1 MCKTIY
7 RYTIINDKE
16 GKAGRILGSL
26 KITYWK
32 KEKCKKKQIMI
43 TTPKQESENRFQ
55 KKKWIRL
62 VWKIEG
68 KANKINIWNE
78 VLSEQLKVNW

>member
-32 KEKCKKKQIMI
+32 KEKCKKTDNDYNTK
-43 TTPKQESENRFQ
+43 TRK
-55 KKKWIRL
+55 
-62 VWKIEG
+62 
-68 KANKINIWNE
+68 
-78 VLSEQLKVNW
+78 